1 MPKTCGHFGDGHWP
15 APTVLAK
22 NRINEAGLSLT
33 LADEFTPGIHESG
46 FTLAQLRQPGPT
58 ARSEPISGRLRAA
71 HPAPDGKIVH
81 GVGPVTTVRVT
92 PRRGRDGGGSA
103 LRCRNNARSS
113 LPRSPACD
121 PLGEALPVSVSR
133 PSAPAPSEFDERK
146 SVEVRRDLALRE
158 GVDPDLDLHGARGS
172 DAFENVVFPS
182 GVLRRHAQDILV
194 LFLRRI

>member
-81 GVGPVTTVRVT
+81 GVGPVTT
-92 PRRGRDGGGSA
+92 PR
-103 LRCRNNARSS
+103 
-113 LPRSPACD
+113 
-121 PLGEALPVSVSR
+121 GEAEMAEDRLCGAATMPDRVSR
-133 PSAPAPSEFDERK
+133 DRQRAIRWAKPC
-146 SVEVRRDLALRE
+146 
-158 GVDPDLDLHGARGS
+158 
-172 DAFENVVFPS
+172 
-182 GVLRRHAQDILV
+182 Q
-194 LFLRRI
+194 